1 MYTGILSCCCFHRL
15 AWRRIDTLGSLICV
29 GGIVLISYDGFLQ
42 HQDWHEFYQGFLSAN
57 AAAFINALI
66 NISIYGVREESSLT
80 IVGYAMFFGTLTAIP
95 GLIIGTTRDNIA
107 FWNASNNTV
116 KLWLAL
122 VGTGSLSVCAQLL
135 KTKAIQD
142 SHEDIHVV
150 LVRYIDIPLSI
161 GWDSLFFGSSLS
173 RNEVIG
179 IGCILIGVLTRGIQL
194 PLPPTTTTP
203 LQAIV
208 TTTP

>member
-1 MYTGILSCCCFHRL
+1 M
-15 AWRRIDTLGSLICV
+15 DTLGSLICV
-29 GGIVLISYDGFLQ
+29 GGIVLMSYDGILQ
-42 HQDWHEFYQGFLSAN
+42 HQETITEFYQGFLSAN

-66 NISIYGVREESSLT
+66 NISIYGVREESSFT

-107 FWNASNNTV
+107 FWNASNNTL

-122 VGTGSLSVCAQLL
+122 IGTGSLSVSAQLL

-142 SHEDIHVV
+142 SHENIHVV

-161 GWDSLFFGSSLS
+161 AWDSLFFGSSFT
-173 RNEVIG
+173 RNEILG
-179 IGCILIGVLTRGIQL
+179 IACIFIGVLTGNIRL
-194 PLPPTTTTP
+194 PTTNATP
-203 LQAIV
+203 LQDIIV
-208 TTTP
+208 TAS